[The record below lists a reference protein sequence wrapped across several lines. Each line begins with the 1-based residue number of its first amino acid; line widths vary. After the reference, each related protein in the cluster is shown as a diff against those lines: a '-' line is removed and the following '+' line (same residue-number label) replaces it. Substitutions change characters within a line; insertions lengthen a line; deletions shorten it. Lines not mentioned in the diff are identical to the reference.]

1 MLCLCKNH
9 SKTAHTLFM
18 TKATDLKSPWKM
30 DVETCVSLQ
39 YLFLKKILL
48 IFFNLFLAFF
58 QSLPST
64 KTIKVIDLFFQW
76 TGLEKLGH
84 EHMHFHPPRHYSR
97 GGARDAPPRSPY
109 IYSDPSVFIGLSIAE
124 ISIPTC
130 SGSHWTPLPRRSKS
144 TQIYT
149 LYTSS
154 FFREKTTDLYLYSLI
169 TI

>member
-64 KTIKVIDLFFQW
+64 KTIKVIDFFFQW

-97 GGARDAPPRSPY
+97 GGARNAPHPQSIHIFRPLSLY
-109 IYSDPSVFIGLSIAE
+109 RIKYCWNIYSNLSWFSLNTTSTE
-124 ISIPTC
+124 I
-130 SGSHWTPLPRRSKS
+130 K
-144 TQIYT
+144 IYT
-149 LYTSS
+149 NLHFIH
-154 FFREKTTDLYLYSLI
+154 FFIFQRENYRFI
-169 TI
+169 FI